1 MRCRDLWTH
10 WRVSAVCVTGFLAF
24 VAGRLTS
31 VAIAGELYDFH
42 HENVLGTSLEI
53 QVLASDAAAAGRAE
67 RRVLATIDRL
77 DAVFSTWN
85 RDSEFSQWQ
94 AGGAELRPISPD
106 LAEVLEEAERWQQA
120 TGGAF
125 HAGARLFSE
134 IWSAAER
141 RNALPAVDDLA
152 RGVQALQTAP
162 WVLAPPAVAGGPHRA
177 GRPSDYPLSLNAIAK
192 GYIVDEACRVLL
204 ASPPGSPGQVEAG
217 LVKIGGDLRVLGP
230 WHRPVVIRDPARPA
244 GSGVGLQ
251 VAIEN
256 AGLATSGNAWRG
268 FTVNGTRYSH
278 VIDPRSGWPVEQ
290 VVSATVVAPSAQ
302 QADALAT
309 AFSVLGV
316 AESLALARRVPNVEC
331 LLIDREGRRST
342 SPGWDLRAWSTGT
355 EFQLAQ
361 RGGGANPGSVKPTDT
376 ERQEPAP
383 DWNGGFELEVK
394 LEIAN
399 VDGGRRYRRPYVA
412 VWIEDAQGYPVRTL
426 ALWVQK
432 TGKGPRWIPDLKR
445 WHKTDEIR
453 QFDDERD
460 LVATLSEPTRKP
472 GEYSLAWDGT
482 DHRGELVAAGDYV
495 ISIES
500 AREHGTYQ
508 LIREKVKLGGEPV
521 QAKLKGNNEIKAAS
535 VDYHRRA
542 AKPVAK

>member
-1 MRCRDLWTH
+1 
-10 WRVSAVCVTGFLAF
+10 LA
-24 VAGRLTS
+24 
-31 VAIAGELYDFH
+31 D
-42 HENVLGTSLEI
+42 
-53 QVLASDAAAAGRAE
+53 
-67 RRVLATIDRL
+67 
-77 DAVFSTWN
+77 
-85 RDSEFSQWQ
+85 
-94 AGGAELRPISPD
+94 
-106 LAEVLEEAERWQQA
+106 VLEEADRWQRV

-125 HAGARLFSE
+125 HPGARLFSE

-141 RNALPAVDDLA
+141 RDVLPSAAELA
-152 RGVQALQTAP
+152 DGVRTLRTEP
-162 WVLAPPAVAGGPHRA
+162 WVWAAPTQAGASRRA
-177 GRPSDYPLSLNAIAK
+177 GRVSSYPLSLNAIAK
-192 GYIVDEACRVLL
+192 GYIVDEACRALL
-204 ASPPGSPGQVEAG
+204 ASPAGSTERIEGG
-217 LVKIGGDLRVLGP
+217 LVKIGGDLRVLGE
-230 WHRPVVIRDPARPA
+230 WRRPVVICDPLRPA

-251 VAIEN
+251 VAVEN

-268 FTVNGTRYSH
+268 FTVGGQRYSH
-278 VIDPRSGWPVEQ
+278 VIDPRSGWPVEE
-290 VVSATVVAPSAQ
+290 VVSATVIAPSAQ

-316 AESLALARRVPNVEC
+316 AESLALAHRLPGVEC
-331 LLIDREGRRST
+331 LLIDRAGRRST
-342 SPGWDLRAWSTGT
+342 SPGWDQRAWPTGT
-355 EFQLAQ
+355 EFALVAPRAQ
-361 RGGGANPGSVKPTDT
+361 RAGGERTGSAKPGGAAADGR
-376 ERQEPAP
+376 EAREPAP
-383 DWNGGFELEVK
+383 DWNGGFELEIK

-412 VWIEDAQGYPVRTL
+412 VWVEDSAGYPVRTL

-472 GEYSLAWDGT
+472 GEYSLVWDGT

-508 LIREKVKLGGEPV
+508 LIREKLKLGGEPV
-521 QAKLKGNNEIKAAS
+521 RAKLKGNNEIKAAS

-542 AKPVAK
+542 APPSTR